1 MFKVAVCAIC
11 LVISYIMPSP
21 LKYFHFFKIRIFQ
34 LHIWYTFKIPIV
46 QRVLS
51 IGISSHLP
59 RIFIFQYTTRC
70 LGSYLLLFLS
80 RLTFLNYFNSKP
92 SFKSL
97 YLLTQRGTKDCT
109 KLLKIQRRSFS
120 LPFFFILEI
129 ASNPIPAYFF
139 FHWI

>member
-70 LGSYLLLFLS
+70 LGSYFFQDLLFS
-80 RLTFLNYFNSKP
+80 TISTRSPRSNPFISWHV
-92 SFKSL
+92 
-97 YLLTQRGTKDCT
+97 QRGTKDCR

-120 LPFFFILEI
+120 LPFFFILKI